1 MRKKKLF
8 VLFFSCEKQ
17 KLYSSSSSHFILLKI
32 AFEASLTEI
41 HLKQITYWFSLQ
53 FLKDCISGLVVSMLA
68 FSAVDRGFESRSGQT
83 KDGKIGICC
92 FSPKPTALRRKSK
105 DWLARNQDNVS
116 EWNDISLI
124 LWLFFVF
131 FTGERKI
138 CSITCDF
145 FVLGFWLDLRKVMTQ
160 TDY

>member
-1 MRKKKLF
+1 LPLLGF
-8 VLFFSCEKQ
+8 VLLFFFLVSF
-17 KLYSSSSSHFILLKI
+17 HP
-32 AFEASLTEI
+32 
-41 HLKQITYWFSLQ
+41 
-53 FLKDCISGLVVSMLA
+53 LKDCIWSIADQNPFETNYILIFLTVPKRLHQWFSSMLA
-68 FSAVDRGFESRSGQT
+68 FSAVDCRFESRSGQS
-83 KDGKIGICC
+83 KDCKIGICC

-105 DWLARNQDNVS
+105 DWLARNQDDVS